1 MQNINSRSKTKLIPI
16 HNPAVKVEPSNLHN
30 TTLHTVTP
38 PPPLLAINTL
48 SARGRIRFKQNNTV
62 LQNRCLGKG
71 GGDSLRISQTYCLQK
86 RYVFTKTPSLF
97 YGEGCRLNRRHTECS
112 KVADPNLTGSKLFS
126 QIRSLV
132 SMVCTKNYP

>member
-1 MQNINSRSKTKLIPI
+1 MQNINSRSKTKLIPF

-71 GGDSLRISQTYCLQK
+71 GGG
-86 RYVFTKTPSLF
+86 FTKNFTNLVLTETLRF
-97 YGEGCRLNRRHTECS
+97 YKNAKFILRRRMQAQSATYRMQQSRRPKSHW
-112 KVADPNLTGSKLFS
+112 
-126 QIRSLV
+126 I
-132 SMVCTKNYP
+132 